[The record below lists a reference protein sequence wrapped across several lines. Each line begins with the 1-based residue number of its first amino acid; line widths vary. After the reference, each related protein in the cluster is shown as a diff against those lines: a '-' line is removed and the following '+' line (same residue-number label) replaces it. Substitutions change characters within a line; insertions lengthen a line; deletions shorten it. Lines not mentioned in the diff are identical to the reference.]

1 MMTETLEVREPAIV
15 RRFETADLS
24 RHGPWLLKRFMLKFP
39 NFTEQAIG
47 GYLSGLVFNNEHMF
61 LYQNHAV
68 ALAQLTHSPGIRP
81 VKLVQERF
89 VWVEDRN
96 NKSQLEDAADFYTHM
111 RQWGKRQDAERIMVC
126 EESDVPKTLI
136 VARLGRVFDTT
147 VSHARV

>member
-1 MMTETLEVREPAIV
+1 MSETAEVREPATV

-39 NFTEQAIG
+39 NFTEGAIA

-96 NKSQLEDAADFYTHM
+96 NKSQLEDAADFYNHM
-111 RQWGKRQDAERIMVC
+111 RQWGKRQDAERIIVC